1 MDLHP
6 LDPLGLARP
15 DPVDAGWARRL
26 HSEPRTVAEVLATAS
41 RDMDAQDERERQA
54 ADPVAWLRAHRRK
67 HNLWARLSGR

>member
-26 HSEPRTVAEVLATAS
+26 HSEPRSVGEVLRSAS
-41 RDMDAQDERERQA
+41 DAMDRQDEAEEQA
-54 ADPVAWLRAHRRK
+54 RDPVAYARAWRRK
-67 HNLWARLSGR
+67 HNLWSRLSGR